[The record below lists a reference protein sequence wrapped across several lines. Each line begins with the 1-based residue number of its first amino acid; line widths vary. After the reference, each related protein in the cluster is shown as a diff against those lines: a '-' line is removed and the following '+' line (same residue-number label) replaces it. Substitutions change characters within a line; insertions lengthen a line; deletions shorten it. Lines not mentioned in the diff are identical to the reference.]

1 MTGYPLPLPVLLL
14 TVLLTIVGCTR
25 SGQEPLQHSQ
35 YAGQQMRQIKSL
47 SADDIHQLE
56 QGSGWGLAKAAEL
69 NGMPGPVHLL
79 ELRQQILLTDDQV
92 AQIEA
97 IFEHMRSQAI
107 LLGKRLI
114 ELEIELDSSFANGAV
129 TEEQLR
135 GYLVAIADVR
145 SELRYVHLVAHLKTP
160 TILTAHQ
167 IHTYNELRGYGAGDP
182 CESVPNGHDPQRWK
196 MHNNCD

>member
-1 MTGYPLPLPVLLL
+1 
-14 TVLLTIVGCTR
+14 
-25 SGQEPLQHSQ
+25 
-35 YAGQQMRQIKSL
+35 MRQIKSL

-114 ELEIELDSSFANGAV
+114 ELEIELDSSFANGTV

-160 TILTAHQ
+160 TILTPHQ